1 LPCSR
6 DSINNYI
13 PTKFIFIFALVSMPV
28 FDTIK
33 LQIDFLE
40 DHLQQHFHM
49 LNKNHY
55 QQINDVKLTKNPLFL
70 TILGNE
76 IESYSVHSNLAEYL
90 DETYDKISSLR
101 DICVRCFQRWT
112 RELFNIWKCCCKWS
126 SKKSICN
133 LIVSKTGID
142 TSAQSALCDNAWK
155 TRSDR
160 LVVHIILHCGGN
172 GNGSHCNSLTWNYIQ
187 NV

>member
-1 LPCSR
+1 M
-6 DSINNYI
+6 
-13 PTKFIFIFALVSMPV
+13 LVSMPV

-33 LQIDFLE
+33 LQIEFLE

-112 RELFNIWKCCCKWS
+112 REYSWTKE
-126 SKKSICN
+126 
-133 LIVSKTGID
+133 
-142 TSAQSALCDNAWK
+142 
-155 TRSDR
+155 
-160 LVVHIILHCGGN
+160 
-172 GNGSHCNSLTWNYIQ
+172 SLYGD
-187 NV
+187 VEDEDELGRAS